1 MARLHARSLLFGAW
15 LAACSPEVVIA
26 HRPPTEES
34 GNAGSGGASSGAVG
48 SGGTAGSGA
57 VAGLDTGGA
66 ADVDERRLLADSVAD
81 FSLEQGKL
89 GWQYGY
95 DLGSLDSFALMTRTA
110 TIVAYAPATK
120 DVWDCWGNEETH
132 WTQVF
137 QLGAHPNGTDTSP
150 PSPSLLQRAVR
161 RWMSDVAG
169 AVIISGEL
177 AKIDVA
183 LEPSNGVDASVYVDG
198 TLLFTQYIGG
208 QDGGG
213 LSYEVKAMLH
223 EGSTVDFVLDPHD
236 GDDHHDL
243 TRFTGVVAR
252 DDSAQAQ

>member
-1 MARLHARSLLFGAW
+1 MARLRPLSLLFGAW
-15 LAACSPEVVIA
+15 LAACSPEAVIA
-26 HRPPTEES
+26 RRPATDDGS
-34 GNAGSGGASSGAVG
+34 AGSGGAGSG
-48 SGGTAGSGA
+48 SGGTAGGGA
-57 VAGLDTGGA
+57 GGGIDTGGA
-66 ADVDERRLLADSVAD
+66 DERRLLADSVAD

-95 DLGSLDSFALMTRTA
+95 DLGSLDSFTLMTRISTV
-110 TIVAYAPATK
+110 VAYAPATK
-120 DVWDCWGNEETH
+120 DVWDCWANEETH

-161 RWMSDVAG
+161 RWLSDFSG

-198 TLLFTQYIGG
+198 ALLFTQYVSG

-213 LSYEVKAMLH
+213 LSYEVKTMLH

-243 TRFTGVVAR
+243 TRFTGIIAR
-252 DDSAQAQ
+252 DDRAQAE

>member
-1 MARLHARSLLFGAW
+1 MARLRPLSLLFGAG

-26 HRPPTEES
+26 HRPATDEGGS
-34 GNAGSGGASSGAVG
+34 AGSGGTGGSGG
-48 SGGTAGSGA
+48 GGGTAGGGA
-57 VAGLDTGGA
+57 VAGIDTGGA
-66 ADVDERRLLADSVAD
+66 SDADERRLLADSVAD

-95 DLGSLDSFALMTRTA
+95 DLGSLDGFALMTRIS

-161 RWMSDVAG
+161 RWLSDYAG
-169 AVIISGEL
+169 AVVIRGEM

-198 TLLFTQYIGG
+198 TLLFTQYVGG

-223 EGSTVDFVLDPHD
+223 VGSTVDFVLDPHD

-243 TRFTGVVAR
+243 TRFTGIVAR
-252 DDSAQAQ
+252 DDTAQAE